1 MDWEF
6 IVDRIGLNHNEIVIT
21 DRVIDADVEWLIS
34 PNHNE
39 IVRDDPFGDW
49 VVSPNHNEIVIAA

>member
-21 DRVIDADVEWLIS
+21 DLVDWVVSPNHDEIVVADPLTEWLIS

-39 IVRDDPFGDW
+39 IV
-49 VVSPNHNEIVIAA
+49 VSA